1 MWFLRKNPAAWLLDC
16 EARVERGLGPTLGG
30 LSLGMNILPRFA
42 AVPRS
47 YGSV

>member
-1 MWFLRKNPAAWLLDC
+1 MWFLLKNPAAWLLDC
-16 EARVERGLGPTLGG
+16 EARVERGLGG